1 MRVVSPHARRPAD
14 TFPLTPTCPY
24 ADTPARFPIRRHAL
38 RRYAYM
44 LPHTP
49 TRPYADTLPP
59 TPIRPYADTP
69 IRFPS
74 RRHVS
79 SHLLL
84 QLCALLLIVP
94 IFSDAQDRLSPS
106 VTQVIVGISQTWDS
120 MNGRLQRFDKTPEGW
135 RAAGQPVPVL
145 FGKSGLAWG
154 RGLITRQ
161 DQEPAKMEHDHRAP
175 AGVFRIGMI
184 YTYDRSLPPGADY
197 PFHTVGE
204 GDAWVDDIHNPHYN
218 EHVTVDANN
227 PPPWFAKQKMRS
239 GDFAYRWLVEIR
251 HNADPPLPGHG
262 SAIFFHIRRG
272 PTRPSAG
279 CTTMAEKNLVE
290 LIQWLRASDNPV
302 YVCLPRSEYL
312 KDWKIWGLPD
322 PASTGLFAPREAKR

>member
-1 MRVVSPHARRPAD
+1 MNAARFPYGRRHAPPPSRR
-14 TFPLTPTCPY
+14 CGSPY
-24 ADTPARFPIRRHAL
+24 ADTPL
-38 RRYAYM
+38 RRYADTF
-44 LPHTP
+44 LPRRYFSP
-49 TRPYADTLPP
+49 RPKHC
-59 TPIRPYADTP
+59 R
-69 IRFPS
+69 
-74 RRHVS
+74 
-79 SHLLL
+79 LLF
-84 QLCALLLIVP
+84 QLSALLLILP
-94 IFSDAQDRLSPS
+94 IFSDAEDRLSPS
-106 VTQVIVGISQTWDS
+106 VTQVIVGIAPTWDS
-120 MNGRLQRFDKTPEGW
+120 MNGRMQRFDKTPEGW
-135 RAAGQPVPVL
+135 RAAAPPVPVL

-161 DQEPAKMEHDHRAP
+161 DQSLAKMEHDHRAP

-184 YTYDRSLPPGADY
+184 YTYDRSLPPGASY
-197 PFHTVGE
+197 PFHTVEE
-204 GDAWVDDIHNPHYN
+204 GDAWVDDIHNPYYN
-218 EHVTVDANN
+218 QHVTVDANN

-290 LIQWLRASDNPV
+290 LIQWLRASANPA

-322 PASTGLFAPREAKR
+322 PASTGLF

>member
-1 MRVVSPHARRPAD
+1 MPTRFSSRRYAPTPTHRHVSPTRRPAD
-14 TFPLTPTCPY
+14 TFLLPL
-24 ADTPARFPIRRHAL
+24 A
-38 RRYAYM
+38 
-44 LPHTP
+44 
-49 TRPYADTLPP
+49 
-59 TPIRPYADTP
+59 
-69 IRFPS
+69 
-74 RRHVS
+74 
-79 SHLLL
+79 
-84 QLCALLLIVP
+84 ALLLVLP
-94 IFSDAQDRLSPS
+94 TFSHAEDHISPS
-106 VTQVIVGISQTWDS
+106 VTQLIVGIAPTWDS
-120 MNGRLQRFDKTPEGW
+120 MKGRLQRFDKTPQGW
-135 RAAGQPVPVL
+135 HAAGPPVPVL

-161 DQEPAKMEHDHRAP
+161 DQGPAKMEHDHRAP

-184 YTYDRSLPPGADY
+184 YTYDRSLPPGANY

-204 GDAWVDDIHNPHYN
+204 SDAWVDDIHNPYYN

-279 CTTMAEKNLVE
+279 CTTMAEGNLVE
-290 LIQWLRASDNPV
+290 LIQWLRASANPA

-322 PASTGLFAPREAKR
+322 PASTGLF